1 MGGIALAMFQLP
13 TAPRISGGLLRSVVR
28 ATRAEP
34 VRRTLAALMRK
45 DLGIDAALA
54 LPASARE
61 EQPLSPLPLRARDAH
76 PHDSAGLDLPAPPE
90 ALASAATWHARYESG
105 QTTPVEVVER
115 AIAEAHRLAGAKP
128 TMGCFS
134 ALDETRALKDAAASA
149 ERWAKGEPL
158 GPLDG
163 VVVPIKEEVDIA
175 GHGYRLGTAFV
186 EPRADAV
193 DGTAPARLRAAGA
206 ILLGHTIMTEMG
218 MSPLGANAQRAMP
231 RNAHAIDRAAGG
243 SSTGSAIAVAS
254 GLCPVALGSD
264 GGGSVRIP
272 ACFNGLFGIKPTFGR
287 ISRHGD
293 GFGGTMDHLGPIGAS
308 TRDLAIFL
316 EACGGE
322 DPHDGLTHGSP
333 DIAPGSLVEALGRGV
348 KGLRIGVL
356 GREIDAADGAVEGAC
371 RAALRAL
378 EEDGAVLVDL
388 DLPLVEHAPGI
399 GYLTIGIETY
409 ASLLEARRDH
419 WDLMGP
425 DLQLLMRA
433 VSTFDAGDYLD
444 AQALR
449 AALRREVG
457 EALEDVDLL
466 ALPTTV
472 AIAPEI
478 TALDL
483 SGGFADTP
491 ALHDACRFAF
501 LGNLT
506 GLPASTA
513 PVGTGDDAM
522 PVGLQLMGDAFDE
535 ATVLAATAHLE
546 RAGVAKVRAPR
557 VPVYPLGK

>member
-1 MGGIALAMFQLP
+1 MFQLP

-34 VRRTLAALMRK
+34 VRRTLASLMRK

-54 LPASARE
+54 LPASVRE

-76 PHDSAGLDLPAPPE
+76 PRESAELDLPAPPE

-105 QTTPVEVVER
+105 ETTPVEVVER
-115 AIAEAHRLAGAKP
+115 AIAEAKRLASAKP

-134 ALDETRALKDAAASA
+134 ALDEQRALLDAEASA
-149 ERWAKGEPL
+149 ARWAKGAPL

-163 VVVPIKEEVDIA
+163 VVVPIKEEVDID
-175 GHGYRLGTAFV
+175 GHGYRLGTSFV
-186 EPRADAV
+186 PPRADAV

-206 ILLGHTIMTEMG
+206 ILLGHTFMTEMG
-218 MSPLGANAQRAMP
+218 MSPLGSNVQRDMP
-231 RNAHAIDRAAGG
+231 RNAHAIDRVAGG

-293 GFGGTMDHLGPIGAS
+293 GFGGTVDHLGPIGAS

-322 DPHDGLTHGSP
+322 DPHDPLTHGSP
-333 DIAPGSLVEALGRGV
+333 DIAPGSLVAALGRGV

-356 GREIDAADGAVEGAC
+356 GREIDAATGAVQGAC
-371 RAALRAL
+371 RDALRAL

-388 DLPLVEHAPGI
+388 DLPLVEHAPGM

-419 WDLMGP
+419 WELMGP
-425 DLQLLMRA
+425 DLQLLMRV
-433 VSTFDAGDYLD
+433 VSTFDAGGYLD

-449 AALRREVG
+449 AALRRQVG

-466 ALPTTV
+466 ALPTTA
-472 AIAPEI
+472 AIAPEV

-491 ALHDACRFAF
+491 ALRDACRFAF

-513 PVGTGDDAM
+513 PVGSGDDAM

-546 RAGVAKVRAPR
+546 RAGVATVREPR